1 MKNASGGMLV
11 PVGDS
16 VTVRNT
22 VAYALREAAE
32 SAEGGAVEPAVHFVF
47 PVSWQRRDLN
57 AVEANEAEELLDR
70 VRAWAHED
78 FDVAEDEDL
87 PVAITTG
94 VIGADEFLFS
104 PRDYADVILQYA
116 RDHGL
121 DHVVLDPEFRPGP
134 STPLITPLAAE
145 LDLAEGITYEE
156 APVERPVR
164 GRRLLGRGVDLRA
177 FGAVFLASFGFYQ
190 LIGGFAGTFDLVTGA
205 ISAAVVA
212 GVLSGITFDRP
223 VRPDRALLTMVR
235 LAAYVPYLLWEISK
249 ANLEVAYIVLHPS
262 LPIDPSL
269 EQFRPALP
277 VGVPVTTL
285 ANSITLTPGTVTVD
299 VSDREFHVHALTQG
313 SRDSLYEGGLERA
326 VRFVFFGRD
335 AARIPSPAERQRRAA
350 DAGRDDDAESGP
362 DTELESGD
370 ESASDTELESGDE
383 SASDTELESGVDPDA
398 ESDTGGGSP

>member
-1 MKNASGGMLV
+1 MENAPGGMLV

-22 VAYALREAAE
+22 VAYALREAAD
-32 SAEGGAVEPAVHFVF
+32 AAVEGANRPAVHFVF

-57 AVEANEAEELLDR
+57 DEEAEEADELLDR
-70 VRAWAHED
+70 LRAWAHED
-78 FDVAEDEDL
+78 LDVAEDEEL
-87 PVAITTG
+87 PVALTTA
-94 VIGADEFLFS
+94 VIGNDEYLFS
-104 PRDYADVILQYA
+104 PRDYADVILEYA

-145 LDLAEGITYEE
+145 LDLAEGITLEE

-164 GRRLLGRGVDLRA
+164 GRRVLGRGVDLRA
-177 FGAVFLASFGFYQ
+177 FGAVFVVSFGFYQ
-190 LIGGFAGTFDLVTGA
+190 LIGGFAGTFDYVTGA

-212 GVLSGITFDRP
+212 GVLSGITFDRQIQP
-223 VRPDRALLTMVR
+223 GRALRTIAR
-235 LAAYVPYLLWEISK
+235 LVVYVPYLLWEISK

-262 LPIDPSL
+262 LPIDPSI
-269 EQFRPALP
+269 ERFRPALP
-277 VGVPVTTL
+277 IGVPVTTL

-313 SRDSLYEGGLERA
+313 SRDSLYAGGLERA

-335 AARIPSPAERQRRAA
+335 AMRIPSPAERRRRERGDGTGADPETGL
-350 DAGRDDDAESGP
+350 DAGSDG
-362 DTELESGD
+362 GD
-370 ESASDTELESGDE
+370 GA
-383 SASDTELESGVDPDA
+383 P
-398 ESDTGGGSP
+398 